1 MSRKHKKSNGKSNGF
16 VEQDFYDD
24 YYDKN
29 PSLKIKSIK
38 YKNDNQRRAHDALR
52 KGTLSFLGGPA
63 GTAKS
68 FFCVLAALEE
78 LDAGRVK
85 KIVLTRPTVEAG
97 QSLGYLPGD
106 ANAKIHPYLIPVLD
120 HIDFFIGVKARE
132 ALTEEGIIEVI
143 PIQLMRGRN
152 LNDSFIVIDEGQNA
166 TKEQMRLCLTRIG
179 FGSKCAIT
187 FDKDQIDL
195 KPKTNSCINDVISFD
210 EVSDDYSEIQFFEFT
225 NEDIVRSDIARL
237 VVEMYDRFKE

>member
-1 MSRKHKKSNGKSNGF
+1 MSRRHKKSNGKSSGF

-38 YKNDNQRRAHDALR
+38 YKTDNQKRAHDLLR

-63 GTAKS
+63 GCAKS
-68 FFCVLAALEE
+68 MFCVLTALEE
-78 LDAGRVK
+78 LDADRVK
-85 KIVLTRPTVEAG
+85 KIILTRPTVEAG

-106 ANAKIHPYLIPVLD
+106 ANAKIHPYLIPVLE

-132 ALTEEGIIEVI
+132 ALMEEGVIEII

-152 LNDSFIVIDEGQNA
+152 LNDSFIIIDEGQNA
-166 TKEQMRLCLTRIG
+166 TREQMRLCLTRIG
-179 FGSKCAIT
+179 FGSKCAVT

-195 KPKTNSCINDVISFD
+195 RPKDKSCINDIMSFEDVSEDHD
-210 EVSDDYSEIQFFEFT
+210 EIKFFQFS
-225 NEDIVRSDIARL
+225 NSDIVRSDVARL
-237 VVEMYDRFKE
+237 VVEVYERFKE